1 MSIVRFVRHE
11 KDFVILDKLFIK
23 DNNISL
29 ALKGLIVYCLSH
41 PDDWKFHVNQMAS
54 VLKEKHKAI
63 YSLIDEG
70 IEHGYIHR
78 ENQKRGSGGQF
89 ASCDYVIFEKKQ
101 EVQIISPQRP
111 SRHAVPPDAAK
122 ATILSIDSTKELP
135 KQSLSSS
142 SSNLHRLQPNR
153 GELFENA
160 AAASEGSQETIW
172 YNNCQAG
179 KSSITR
185 SDIFQHF
192 LKLNYPVEII
202 KASIEKFVKSS
213 DPVRSPLKLLESI
226 AERLAMSESSAKSYE
241 APPKPASSV
250 YEPLLNPKKLDPK
263 FYTKK
268 AKDHAKSIF

>member
-1 MSIVRFVRHE
+1 MSVVRFIRHE
-11 KDFVILDKLFIK
+11 KDFVILDKLFIQ

-29 ALKGLIVYCLSH
+29 ALKGFIVYCLSH

-78 ENQKRGSGGQF
+78 ENQKRGENGHF
-89 ASCDYVIFEKKQ
+89 ASCDYVVFEKKQ

-111 SRHAVPPDAAK
+111 LRHAVPPDAGN
-122 ATILSIDSTKELP
+122 ATILSNNTTKEEP
-135 KQSLSSS
+135 KQEPPRSSS
-142 SSNLHRLQPNR
+142 CSPNR

-160 AAASEGSQETIW
+160 AAASEGNQETIW
-172 YNNCQAG
+172 YTNCQAG

-202 KASIEKFVKSS
+202 KASIDKFAKST

-226 AERLAMSESSAKSYE
+226 AERLAAVESSAKSYE

-250 YEPLLNPKKLDPK
+250 YEPLTNPKKLDPK
-263 FYTKK
+263 FFTKK